1 MSEVP
6 YSLEERSDTGFYNS
20 KLGLWLILAALIMFF
35 GALYSSYVF
44 LRIAAEFWP
53 GGGTVLPFGLA
64 ALAVLAI
71 ALHGGCVARAW
82 TTAKTDPT
90 KSPTPFLA
98 GSMAGAVVFAALLL
112 GQGQLVL
119 SSGVVAA
126 TSNFYG
132 LYFLFLALHIALAI
146 AALIALAH
154 AAWRNW
160 RVGGAAEARAN
171 RIECAGLFGQ
181 FNVLLWLVTFTLF
194 HVF

>member
-53 GGGTVLPFGLA
+53 GGATVLPFGLP

-71 ALHGGCVARAW
+71 ALHGGTVARAW
-82 TTAKTDPT
+82 TTVKTDPT
-90 KSPTPFLA
+90 RSPTPFLA
-98 GSMAGAVVFAALLL
+98 GSMAGAVVFVLLL
-112 GQGQLVL
+112 LAQWRLVQ
-119 SSGVVAA
+119 SSGAVAA

-132 LYFLFLALHIALAI
+132 LYFLFLALHMVLGV
-146 AALIALAH
+146 AALMALVH
-154 AAWRNW
+154 AAWQNW
-160 RVGGAAEARAN
+160 RVETHAEAKAN
-171 RIECAGLFGQ
+171 RIECAGLLAQ

>member
-6 YSLEERSDTGFYNS
+6 YSLEERSDTGFYNC
-20 KLGLWLILAALIMFF
+20 KLGLWLLLAALVMFF

-71 ALHGGCVARAW
+71 ALHGGSVARAW

-90 KSPTPFLA
+90 RSPTPFLV
-98 GSMAGAVVFAALLL
+98 GSMAGAAVFVALLL
-112 GQGQLVL
+112 AQWRVV
-119 SSGVVAA
+119 SSDGAVAA
-126 TSNFYG
+126 TSNYYG
-132 LYFLFLALHIALAI
+132 LYFLFLALHIALA
-146 AALIALAH
+146 AAAFIALAH
-154 AAWRNW
+154 AAYQNW
-160 RVGGAAEARAN
+160 RAGGAQEARAN